1 MRKWLS
7 ILALVGATFGA
18 AAGPVRADEGV
29 RLDRAPD
36 YTDNLASLQHG
47 AQLFVNYCL
56 NCHGASLMRYSKLE
70 SIGISQK
77 EIEANLLF
85 AGEKVGDT
93 MTVAMRPADAKE
105 WFGVAPPDLSV
116 ESRARGADWLYTY
129 LRTFY
134 RDPTRPTGWNNLV
147 FPNVGMPHVLWQLQG
162 MRDAKFID
170 EKGENGEVTH
180 QFAGFKQVSQGTL
193 APVDY
198 DASVADLVSYL
209 SWMAEPAEKTRKRVG
224 VWVLLFLG
232 VLTLCAWRLN
242 AAYWKDIK

>member
-7 ILALVGATFGA
+7 ILALVGAALGA
-18 AAGPVRADEGV
+18 VAGSAHAQEGV
-29 RLDRAPD
+29 VLDRAPD
-36 YTDNLASLQHG
+36 NTDNLASLQHG

-56 NCHGASLMRYSKLE
+56 NCHSASLMRYSKLE

-85 AGEKVGDT
+85 SGGKVGDT
-93 MTVAMRPADAKE
+93 MTVALRPADAKE
-105 WFGVAPPDLSV
+105 WFGAAPPDLSL
-116 ESRARGADWLYTY
+116 EARARGADWLYTY

-162 MRDAKFID
+162 VRDAKFID
-170 EKGENGEVTH
+170 EKGENGEVT
-180 QFAGFKQVSQGTL
+180 QRFAGFTQVRQGTL

-209 SWMAEPAEKTRKRVG
+209 SWMAEPAQKTRKRVG

-232 VLTLCAWRLN
+232 VLTLFAWRLN